1 MSRQHQELIL
11 LKDLGFLALLKLFV
25 SKIISF
31 FPLLQLIEGWV
42 VNQCLN
48 LVFVFFRKLD
58 RFSKE
63 IISFSNFSLFVKS
76 VGSTAMICIPLIFVT
91 ILSDKRISD
100 KITKLRQTNNLVRR
114 KRNFLNKK
122 INFIIIILKEDK
134 MSFSKHFQS

>member
-11 LKDLGFLALLKLFV
+11 LKDLGFLALKLFV